1 MVKPEQISKQY
12 QTSDNLD
19 IRIAIHNRYS
29 TNKQGFNNWIFN
41 QYEFDNGSRILD
53 LGCGTS
59 VMWKDNYHQLP
70 QDYQPTLVDF
80 SEAMIE
86 ASQKNLPQ
94 LDKLTFLVSDITKLP
109 FEDASFDIVSAN
121 MVLFHLPDIHAGLK
135 EIKRVLKPDGRF
147 LAATFGENGISQT
160 LGKWISQLGKTN
172 DSPDGL
178 TLQNGSNLLKH
189 FFEHVE
195 RRDYLDSLEVTKIS
209 DIVDSLY
216 SLPEVFEL
224 EEGQKE
230 AVAELLI
237 QKSQDG
243 ILTIPKEYGIFI
255 CQ

>member
-29 TNKQGFNNWIFN
+29 TNKQGFNNWILN

-53 LGCGTS
+53 LGCETS
-59 VMWKDNYHQLP
+59 VMWRDNYHQLP
-70 QDYQPTLVDF
+70 QDYQLTLVDF

-86 ASQKNLPQ
+86 ASRKNLPQ

-135 EIKRVLKPDGRF
+135 EIKRVLKSDGRF
-147 LAATFGENGISQT
+147 LSATFGENGISQT

-172 DSPDGL
+172 DSPDGF
-178 TLQNGSNLLKH
+178 TLQNGSNLLEH

-195 RRDYLDSLEVTKIS
+195 RRDYLDSLEVTQIS
-209 DIVDSLY
+209 DIVDYLY